1 MKEPE
6 PPSALTL
13 RDIARQAGVSLAT
26 VDRVLHNRPGV
37 RPDTVRRV
45 KDAIERNAFQ
55 PHVAAAELARGRAR
69 RFAFVMPSGPNLFMQ
84 QIQSHLGE
92 MSAWLSAR
100 RLAVEMVATDVF
112 DASVLASTLES
123 LVGDYDGVAVVALD
137 HPSVRAAI
145 NDLVDGGTRVVTL
158 VSDVPSSRRHHYVG
172 IDNVAAGRTAGALVG
187 RLVGPRPGKVAIVA
201 GSQGLRDHAERIFG
215 FNQVMTLD
223 FSQLDVLPI
232 IEAQD
237 NDERSEQLLMRLL
250 DDHPDVVGL
259 YNVGAGTQG
268 VAKSLID
275 SGRGTQVVFVGH
287 DVTVLTRKLLL
298 QGVMDAAISQNPG
311 HEARAAV
318 RVLLALARG
327 EPILSEQEKI
337 RIDIVMRDNLPQG
350 ATVRSDVC
358 CSASNSRPDLD
369 GGTLAGRATQ
379 FARRKRGQKGG
390 RTGVSRNGH
399 RHVRGESGAR
409 ERGWRDRR
417 DSRARAWAVTSRA
430 AVVRAGSGCLGR
442 CCDRRGR

>member
-1 MKEPE
+1 MKQDSPA
-6 PPSALTL
+6 ALTL

-45 KDAIERNAFQ
+45 KEAIERNSFQ

-84 QIQSHLGE
+84 QIQSYLRE
-92 MSAWLSAR
+92 MTAWLSAR

-112 DASVLASTLES
+112 DAAVLASSLEA
-123 LVGDYDGVAVVALD
+123 LVGEYDGVAVVALD
-137 HPSVRAAI
+137 HPSVRAAL
-145 NDLVDGGTRVVTL
+145 NDLVDGGAKVVTL

-172 IDNVAAGRTAGALVG
+172 IDNIAAGRTAGALVG

-215 FNQVMTLD
+215 FNQVMASE
-223 FSQLDVLPI
+223 FSQLDVLPVL
-232 IEAQD
+232 EGRD
-237 NDERSEQLLMRLL
+237 EDERSEQLLARLL
-250 DDHPDVVGL
+250 GKHPGIVGL

-268 VAKSLID
+268 VAKALLD
-275 SGRGTQVVFVGH
+275 SGREKQIVFVGH

-298 QGVMDAAISQNPG
+298 HGVMDAAISQNPG

-337 RIDIVMRDNLPQG
+337 RIDIVMRDNLP
-350 ATVRSDVC
+350 
-358 CSASNSRPDLD
+358 
-369 GGTLAGRATQ
+369 
-379 FARRKRGQKGG
+379 
-390 RTGVSRNGH
+390 
-399 RHVRGESGAR
+399 
-409 ERGWRDRR
+409 
-417 DSRARAWAVTSRA
+417 
-430 AVVRAGSGCLGR
+430 
-442 CCDRRGR
+442 

>member
-45 KDAIERNAFQ
+45 KDAIERNSFQ

-84 QIQSHLGE
+84 QIQSYLGE

-112 DASVLASTLES
+112 DAAVLASALEA
-123 LVGDYDGVAVVALD
+123 LVGEYDGVAVVALD
-137 HPSVRAAI
+137 HPGVRAAI
-145 NDLVDGGTRVVTL
+145 NDLVDGGARVVTL

-172 IDNVAAGRTAGALVG
+172 IDNIAAGRTAGALVG

-215 FNQVMTLD
+215 FNQVMASE
-223 FSQLDVLPI
+223 FSQLDVLPVL
-232 IEAQD
+232 EGRD
-237 NDERSEQLLMRLL
+237 EDERSEHLMMRLL
-250 DDHPDVVGL
+250 SSHPDIAGL

-268 VAKSLID
+268 VTNALMD
-275 SGRGTQVVFVGH
+275 SGRGRQVVFVGH

-298 QGVMDAAISQNPG
+298 QCVMDAAISQNPG

-337 RIDIVMRDNLPQG
+337 RIDIVMRDNLP
-350 ATVRSDVC
+350 
-358 CSASNSRPDLD
+358 
-369 GGTLAGRATQ
+369 
-379 FARRKRGQKGG
+379 
-390 RTGVSRNGH
+390 
-399 RHVRGESGAR
+399 
-409 ERGWRDRR
+409 
-417 DSRARAWAVTSRA
+417 
-430 AVVRAGSGCLGR
+430 
-442 CCDRRGR
+442 

>member
-1 MKEPE
+1 MKEPDA
-6 PPSALTL
+6 STTLTL

-45 KDAIERNAFQ
+45 KETIERNAFQ

-84 QIQSHLGE
+84 QIESYLGE

-100 RLAVEMVATDVF
+100 RLSVEMVATDVF
-112 DASVLASTLES
+112 DASALASTLES
-123 LVGDYDGVAVVALD
+123 LVGGYDGVAVVALD
-137 HPSVRAAI
+137 HPSVRAAV
-145 NDLVDGGTRVVTL
+145 NDLVDGGTKVVTL

-172 IDNVAAGRTAGALVG
+172 IDNIAAGRTAGALVG

-201 GSQGLRDHAERIFG
+201 GSQGLRDHADRIFG
-215 FNQVMTLD
+215 FNQVMASE
-223 FSQLDVLPI
+223 FSRLDVLAVL
-232 IEAQD
+232 EGRD
-237 NDERSEQLLMRLL
+237 EDERSGQLLTTLL
-250 DDHPDVVGL
+250 RDHPDIVGL
-259 YNVGAGTQG
+259 YNVGAGTPG
-268 VAKSLID
+268 VASALLD
-275 SGRGTQVVFVGH
+275 SGREKQVVFVGH

-337 RIDIVMRDNLPQG
+337 RIDIVMRDNLP
-350 ATVRSDVC
+350 
-358 CSASNSRPDLD
+358 
-369 GGTLAGRATQ
+369 
-379 FARRKRGQKGG
+379 
-390 RTGVSRNGH
+390 
-399 RHVRGESGAR
+399 
-409 ERGWRDRR
+409 
-417 DSRARAWAVTSRA
+417 
-430 AVVRAGSGCLGR
+430 
-442 CCDRRGR
+442 

>member
-1 MKEPE
+1 MKQDSPA
-6 PPSALTL
+6 ALTL

-45 KDAIERNAFQ
+45 KETIARNAFQ
-55 PHVAAAELARGRAR
+55 RHVAAAELARGRAR

-123 LVGDYDGVAVVALD
+123 LVGEYDGVAVVALD

-172 IDNVAAGRTAGALVG
+172 IDNIAAGRTAGALVG

-250 DDHPDVVGL
+250 GDHPDVVGL

-287 DVTVLTRKLLL
+287 DVTV
-298 QGVMDAAISQNPG
+298 
-311 HEARAAV
+311 
-318 RVLLALARG
+318 
-327 EPILSEQEKI
+327 
-337 RIDIVMRDNLPQG
+337 
-350 ATVRSDVC
+350 
-358 CSASNSRPDLD
+358 
-369 GGTLAGRATQ
+369 
-379 FARRKRGQKGG
+379 
-390 RTGVSRNGH
+390 
-399 RHVRGESGAR
+399 
-409 ERGWRDRR
+409 
-417 DSRARAWAVTSRA
+417 
-430 AVVRAGSGCLGR
+430 
-442 CCDRRGR
+442 